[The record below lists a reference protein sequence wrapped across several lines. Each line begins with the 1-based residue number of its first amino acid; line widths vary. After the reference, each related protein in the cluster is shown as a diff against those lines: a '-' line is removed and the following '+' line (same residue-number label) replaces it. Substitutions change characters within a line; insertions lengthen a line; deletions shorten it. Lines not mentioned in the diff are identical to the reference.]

1 MLPYYSRP
9 DQFRGRQVIHFIDNV
24 GALCGMHKGYSRDLD
39 NSARQVH
46 IKDSVCAAAGTQVWF
61 EYVPSGANIADLPS
75 RDDFEL
81 LAELGS
87 VPFDIQWPP
96 VGLSWYDTFVDAWER
111 AAPRRPSRAAK
122 RASAELSAA
131 FAKARGT
138 RAVAA
143 SQFDVV

>member
-1 MLPYYSRP
+1 M
-9 DQFRGRQVIHFIDNV
+9 
-24 GALCGMHKGYSRDLD
+24 CE
-39 NSARQVH
+39 
-46 IKDSVCAAAGTQVWF
+46 AAGTQVWF

-87 VPFDIQWPP
+87 VPFDIKWPP

-131 FAKARGT
+131 FAKGRGT